1 MSFLPNVK
9 QVRREDLGA
18 NVPSWI
24 DGLLSV
30 LNSFMESIYTL
41 VNGNISL
48 TDNINCRIF
57 NYTFTTKSDYST
69 GGFDAILVSVKL
81 NSKINGVIVFAVNNL
96 SDTSAVSLTAKS
108 AEWDEQPNAC
118 RIKYIAGLAN
128 STKYQVRLL
137 II

>member
-9 QVRREDLGA
+9 QVRREDLGT
-18 NVPSWI
+18 NVPVWT
-24 DGLLSV
+24 DNLLSV

-41 VNGNISL
+41 LNKNISL
-48 TDNINCRIF
+48 TDNVNCRIF
-57 NYTFTTKSDYST
+57 NYTFTTKSDYTT
-69 GGFDAILVSVKL
+69 GGFDSISISVNL

-96 SDTSAVSLTAKS
+96 TDTSAISLTAKS
-108 AEWDEQPNAC
+108 VEWDEQPGAC

-128 STKYQVRLL
+128 SNKYNVRLL

>member
-24 DGLLSV
+24 DNLLSV
-30 LNSFMESIYTL
+30 INSFMESIYTL
-41 VNGNISL
+41 LNKNISL
-48 TDNINCRIF
+48 TDNVNCKIF
-57 NYTFTTKSDYST
+57 EYTFTTKSDYST
-69 GGFDAILVSVKL
+69 GGFDAIDVTVKL
-81 NSKINGVIVFAVNNL
+81 NNKISGVLVFTVNNL
-96 SDTSAVSLTAKS
+96 SDTSALSITAKT
-108 AEWDEQPNAC
+108 AEWEPRPDMC

-128 STKYQVRLL
+128 STKYSVRLL